1 MASVKINLS
10 VEDTKNSIKSRK
22 SEVQDLNRELEKSKR
37 LGTGTQTG
45 ARALKASFSPS
56 MGDGEGT
63 EYNRGRGAMG
73 GTGAAGRDFANQA
86 QGLGGLV
93 RLYATYAANLFAVTA
108 AFTALSQA
116 MNTTNMVRGLDQLGA
131 ASGVSLGNLAKQFEQ
146 ASGGAISLRE
156 SMEATAKA
164 VSSGLTQSQFLKLG
178 EVAKQASQALGVGMS
193 DAVSRLTRGITKLE
207 PELLDELG
215 IFTKVGKATE
225 DYAKSIG
232 KSASSLTDFERR
244 QAFANAVL
252 DEGAKKFGEID
263 IPTNPY
269 DKLLASLK
277 NVAQGILEVVNKAVV
292 PLVSLLSS
300 SPTALLAIIGA
311 IGLKIT
317 NQALPALGQFRAG
330 LQKSAQE
337 ALNAAEVFKESF
349 GDEFQSTLE
358 QRFRIPDLEA
368 DVRNTE
374 AQLKRLKIP
383 GKLPASIQA
392 LKEGEMAQAN
402 VNKVLAARNKLIET
416 GMRGTK
422 AATAEQISAAKQEI
436 AYIEKL
442 KTLYQQKQALAAA
455 RTGTEEVADRPQGFL
470 DPQVIALQKYDKLR
484 KQVDVSTAVSNAAQ
498 NAQIAGIRGA
508 WALLNLEIEKKGI
521 AGIDKFTTQVKGGFA
536 AVASRVTGV
545 IGAFGQIGQAIGLA
559 VIAYQFFTSA
569 LGKNAKE
576 AEKSKEAMGV
586 LEGSI
591 ESVANTINRLNRKP
605 ILESLTSEAL
615 SAKATA
621 FTNLTSALS
630 DAFDKVEEEINN
642 RNVVDT
648 FSNWISGIFGENTEE
663 RITRQLVEVIN
674 GAVKAASTATQSEDI
689 RKQLAQT
696 LSIPVDSSLSQIAE
710 AAKKA
715 SPTIRKE
722 VTKILD
728 TVSKSAERSTGSV
741 KSFIDSL
748 EDSGKLYQE
757 LSNSFKAND
766 PLSKFAEDSSKKL
779 TEFSKVLDAAD
790 LPSKLALLNSVANDT
805 RFLQLL
811 PLEEAKQLLA
821 ISGSLKELNLEIAEG
836 LGNIRALEQGRLEAQ
851 QKLDNTTA
859 SSPIVPTLKQAVKEY
874 DKLIDQARK
883 LAEARETTVASKL
896 LAGEKVFND
905 ALRAGLVT
913 NIDRF
918 QSGIELAAKKARLEL
933 EKINLQ
939 GIVDPRTKIQEQT
952 KIEKQGIEL
961 DNQQIRSQIDLI
973 DSNDKLRLAIQE
985 QTYLDRLSQKMREYG
1000 VNTELEARFRDPAL
1014 DKEFRTLEVAQN
1026 IQGKSTAQ
1034 LMQML
1039 KQPGVSSDVLAA
1051 IQNALPTAQAR
1062 EGGRQKIKQNTIK
1075 GQQVEAGAAFNY
1087 IDAELKAAEQQ
1098 YAKML
1103 VDLEFNKQAMTETEF
1118 MRQKA
1123 GIQQGM
1129 AMLAPAADLRRAER
1143 NQTPGN
1149 LEEATRR
1156 LAVESATA
1164 KMIGDRT
1171 RTSSLEIET
1180 VTKASKLYTEYFA
1193 DQARG
1198 LDIAKY
1204 DLELKQ
1210 ASLQQDYER
1219 GKLSKDEFN
1228 SAKYQLDLEQAGLVR
1243 SNALLAEQEKS
1254 TNAVLE
1260 IRKKIAL
1267 AGGVASP
1274 EQIQEIDD
1282 AEKATDRATAAIN
1295 RQYEATKNV
1304 VDLNKEL
1311 AQRQTAYADLF
1322 TQAFKGMED
1331 AIIEFTKTGKLS
1343 FSSMIDNFIEGL
1355 IRYELQQQQMAL
1367 MKNVGGAGG
1376 IAKFFMKTIG
1386 LDTGS
1391 GTVLVNPTQSQ
1402 FNDASGGRIFAKGGA
1417 FDYGIEAFA
1426 KGGAFTNSIVNSPTM
1441 FKFAKGAGLM
1451 GEAGPEAIMPLTR
1464 DGSGN
1469 LGVRAQGG
1477 GGGNVDV
1484 VVNNYGNEK
1493 ATTKETVDSRGNRRI
1508 EVTVGDM
1515 VAQEVTRTGSAAQT
1529 AFSSTYGTRPALARR

>member
-1 MASVKINLS
+1 MASVKIDLS
-10 VEDTKNSIKSRK
+10 LEDTKGSIRRRK
-22 SEVQDLNRELEKSKR
+22 GEVQDLNRELEKSRR

-45 ARALKASFSPS
+45 AQALKASFSPS

-63 EYNRGRGAMG
+63 EYGRARGSMG
-73 GTGAAGRDFANQA
+73 TTGAAGRDFANQA

-131 ASGVSLGNLAKQFEQ
+131 ASGVSLGNLAKQFEE

-164 VSSGLTQSQFLKLG
+164 VSSGLTQAQFLKLG

-232 KSASSLTDFERR
+232 KSATSLTDFERR

-252 DEGAKKFGEID
+252 DEGAKKFGEIS

-277 NVAQGILEVVNKAVV
+277 NVAQGILEVINVAVV

-349 GDEFQSTLE
+349 GDEFQATLE

-383 GKLPASIQA
+383 GKLPASIEA
-392 LKEGEMAQAN
+392 LKEGEMAQAK

-422 AATAEQISAAKQEI
+422 AATAEQIAAAKQEI
-436 AYIEKL
+436 VYIEKL
-442 KTLYQQKQALAAA
+442 KTLYQQKQVLATA
-455 RTGTEEVADRPQGFL
+455 RAGTEEVADRPQGFL

-498 NAQIAGIRGA
+498 NAQIQGIRGA
-508 WALLNLEIEKKGI
+508 WTLLNLEIEKKGI
-521 AGIDKFTTQVKGGFA
+521 AGIDKFTTRVKGGFA

-559 VIAYQFFTSA
+559 VVAYQFFTSA
-569 LGKNAKE
+569 LGKNARE
-576 AEKSKEAMGV
+576 AEKAKEAMGV
-586 LEGSI
+586 LDGSI
-591 ESVANTINRLNRKP
+591 ESVSNTINRLNKKP
-605 ILESLTSEAL
+605 LLESLTSEAI

-621 FTNLTSALS
+621 FSNLTTAFS
-630 DAFDKVEEEINN
+630 DALDKVEEEIKN

-663 RITRQLVEVIN
+663 RITRQLIEVIN

-722 VTKILD
+722 VSKILD
-728 TVSKSAERSTGSV
+728 TISKSAERSTGSV

-748 EDSGKLYQE
+748 EDSGKLYQD
-757 LSNSFKAND
+757 LSNSFKASD

-811 PLEEAKQLLA
+811 PLDEAKQVLA
-821 ISGSLKELNLEIAEG
+821 ISGSIKQLNLEIAEG
-836 LGNIRALEQGRLEAQ
+836 LGNIRALEEGRVAAQ
-851 QKLDNTTA
+851 EKLNGPNKDED
-859 SSPIVPTLKQAVKEY
+859 IVRLKQAVKEY

-883 LAEARETTVASKL
+883 LAEAREITVASKL
-896 LAGEKVFND
+896 LEGEKVFND
-905 ALRAGLVT
+905 ALRAGLIA

-933 EKINLQ
+933 QKVNLQ
-939 GIVDPRTKIQEQT
+939 GIVDPRTRIQEET
-952 KIEKQGIEL
+952 KLEKQGIEL
-961 DNQQIRSQIDLI
+961 DNEQIRSQIDLI
-973 DSNDKLRLAIQE
+973 ESNDKLRLAIQE
-985 QTYLDRLSQKMREYG
+985 QTYTERVAQKMREFG

-1014 DKEFRTLEVAQN
+1014 DKQFRTLEVAQN
-1026 IQGKSTAQ
+1026 IQSKSTAQ
-1034 LMQML
+1034 LNAML
-1039 KQPGVSSDVLAA
+1039 KQPGVTSDVLSA
-1051 IQNALPTAQAR
+1051 IQEALPTARAR
-1062 EGGRQKIKQNTIK
+1062 EGARQKLGQNRIRSE
-1075 GQQVEAGAAFNY
+1075 GVDSGAAFKF
-1087 IDAELKAAEQQ
+1087 IDAELKAAEEQ

-1103 VDLEFNKQAMTETEF
+1103 VDLEFNKQTMTEAEF

-1129 AMLAPAADLRRAER
+1129 SMLAPAAGVRRAEL

-1156 LAVESATA
+1156 FEVESATA
-1164 KMIGDRT
+1164 KVIADRT
-1171 RTSSLEIET
+1171 RNSALELDFLNT
-1180 VTKASKLYTEYFA
+1180 VNKYEKRSYTNQLEA
-1193 DQARG
+1193 

-1204 DLELKQ
+1204 DLEFKQ
-1210 ASLQQDYER
+1210 QSLEKDFAS
-1219 GKLSKDEFN
+1219 GKLSQDEFN
-1228 SAKYQLDLEQAGLVR
+1228 SKKYLLDLEQAGLTR
-1243 SNALLAEQEKS
+1243 STALLVEQERYS
-1254 TNAVLE
+1254 SAIFE
-1260 IRKKIAL
+1260 IRKKIAET
-1267 AGGVASP
+1267 GGVASP
-1274 EQIQEIDD
+1274 EQIQQIDD
-1282 AEKATDRATAAIN
+1282 AQKATNSATAAIN
-1295 RQYEATKNV
+1295 RQYEATKSVLN
-1304 VDLNKEL
+1304 LNKEL
-1311 AQRQTAYADLF
+1311 TERQTAYADLF
-1322 TQAFKGMED
+1322 TQGFKGMED

-1355 IRYELQQQQMAL
+1355 IRFEIQQQQMAFL
-1367 MKNVGGAGG
+1367 RSMGGASG
-1376 IAKFFMKTIG
+1376 IAGALINFGSTLF
-1386 LDTGS
+1386 DTNAAGNNMFEA
-1391 GTVLVNPTQSQ
+1391 G
-1402 FNDASGGRIFAKGGA
+1402 FNQASPNAKGNA
-1417 FDYGIEAFA
+1417 YDYGIQAFA
-1426 KGGAFTNSIVNSPTM
+1426 KGGAFTNQIVDSPTL
-1441 FKFAKGAGLM
+1441 FKFAKGTGLM

-1477 GGGNVDV
+1477 GSNVEV
-1484 VVNNYGNEK
+1484 VVNNYSTAK
-1493 ATTKETVDSRGNRRI
+1493 AETKETVDSRGNRRI
-1508 EVTVGDM
+1508 EVVVGDM
-1515 VAQEVTRTGSAAQT
+1515 VAQEVSRTGSAAQT